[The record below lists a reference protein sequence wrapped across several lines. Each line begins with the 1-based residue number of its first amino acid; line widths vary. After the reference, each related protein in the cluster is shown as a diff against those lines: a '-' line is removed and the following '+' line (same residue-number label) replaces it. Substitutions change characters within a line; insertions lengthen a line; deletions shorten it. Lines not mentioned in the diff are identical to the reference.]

1 MAEIRDAAI
10 QNTIVNPRGANI
22 CPDMPFKSASGINT
36 TQVVTVP
43 PKIDW
48 MTLPVPSSAASI
60 YSRKPCPLWE
70 RKQLSRTTMELS
82 TIIPTPRTRLPMV
95 TTFNE
100 NPMTDIRISA
110 ARMDTGIE
118 LPTIRDALI
127 SPKNRKMM
135 IMEIITA
142 MTMVVVT
149 DFNADVIWSLVS
161 FTTMTSSCGC
171 SAFSVSIVR
180 FTDFDT
186 STALLFCCLLMD
198 KDMVSSPL

>member
-1 MAEIRDAAI
+1 
-10 QNTIVNPRGANI
+10 
-22 CPDMPFKSASGINT
+22 
-36 TQVVTVP
+36 
-43 PKIDW
+43 
-48 MTLPVPSSAASI
+48 
-60 YSRKPCPLWE
+60 
-70 RKQLSRTTMELS
+70 
-82 TIIPTPRTRLPMV
+82 
-95 TTFNE
+95 
-100 NPMTDIRISA
+100 
-110 ARMDTGIE
+110 
-118 LPTIRDALI
+118 
-127 SPKNRKMM
+127 
-135 IMEIITA
+135 MEIITA